1 MERKP
6 MATGESSLIARL
18 LSGSLVAVLRRLGR
32 RPSTEDEIQ
41 GLLKEGI
48 EAGIFDEA
56 EQEMVTR
63 VFRLGDYRAS
73 ELMTPMNE
81 IVWLDVAES
90 PEDMKRKMT
99 ESPHSRFP
107 VCEGSIDNILGIV
120 LVKDLL
126 IQSFRGQPFSLK
138 GLLKLP
144 LFIYDGTPGLSS
156 LEMFKKSA
164 MHVAIVLDE
173 YGSVRGMLTLNDIFE
188 AIVGDLPLSQ
198 DVEEDKAVERPDGSW
213 LLDGRL
219 SIKDFKDLL
228 GIAGLPGGDY
238 QTLAGFVIDQIG
250 RVPSV
255 GARFESRGHS
265 YEVLDMDGR
274 RVDKVLVTPLSGRP
288 T

>member
-1 MERKP
+1 
-6 MATGESSLIARL
+6 MAAAEPSLIARL
-18 LSGSLVAVLRRLGR
+18 LSGSLAGMLRRLGR

-41 GLLKEGI
+41 VLLKEGI

-56 EQEMVTR
+56 EQEIVTR
-63 VFRLGDYRAS
+63 VFRLGDYRAN

-81 IVWLDVAES
+81 IVWLDVSET
-90 PEDMKRKMT
+90 PEEMKRKMT

-107 VCEGSIDNILGIV
+107 VCEGSIDTILGIV

-144 LFIYDGTPGLSS
+144 LFIYEGTPGLSS

-188 AIVGDLPLSQ
+188 AIVGDLPVSHEI
-198 DVEEDKAVERPDGSW
+198 EEPKAVQRADGSW

-219 SIKDFKDLL
+219 SIKEFKDLL
-228 GIAGLPGGDY
+228 GINALPEGEY
-238 QTLAGFVIDQIG
+238 QTLAGFVINQIG

-255 GARFESRGHS
+255 AARFEAGVYS
-265 YEVLDMDGR
+265 YEVVDMDGR
-274 RVDKVLVTPLSGRP
+274 RVDKVLVTPRAERDR
-288 T
+288 TERR

>member
-1 MERKP
+1 M
-6 MATGESSLIARL
+6 
-18 LSGSLVAVLRRLGR
+18 LRRLGR

-41 GLLKEGI
+41 VLLKEGI
-48 EAGIFDEA
+48 ESGVFDEA
-56 EQEMVTR
+56 EQEIVTR

-81 IVWLDVAES
+81 IVWLDVAET
-90 PEDMKRKMT
+90 PEEMKRKIT
-99 ESPHSRFP
+99 EAPHSRFP

-126 IQSFRGQPFSLK
+126 IQAFQGQPFSLK

-144 LFIYDGTPGLSS
+144 LFIYEGTPGLSS

-188 AIVGDLPLSQ
+188 AIVGDLPVSQ
-198 DVEEDKAVERPDGSW
+198 EVEEPRAVQRTDGSW

-219 SIKDFKDLL
+219 SIKEFKDLL
-228 GIAGLPGGDY
+228 GISHLPEGDY

-250 RVPSV
+250 RVPAV
-255 GARFESRGHS
+255 AARFESGGYS
-265 YEVLDMDGR
+265 YEVVDMDGR
-274 RVDKVLVTPLSGRP
+274 RVDKVLVTPPSGPNR
-288 T
+288 TGRG